1 MKALKQLTQGVI
13 PALFLTFLASPG
25 RAGYTDDVL
34 GLGPSLYYRL
44 DETDI
49 KPSGPESGS
58 IVRNHAT
65 NGLLFNAS
73 FATQGGSVTQSTGP
87 DQGAMA
93 ANAGIHVTG
102 WSVHGEGVTASGTTP
117 FTLNFWVKPGH
128 FVEGEHPCLFHAGN
142 SIAGGPVAE
151 PKPTIHGYATHSQV
165 GGENNLLIGLD
176 GMAGSA
182 GKVVLATYGIRYCA
196 SQAALKAGQW
206 NAVGL
211 TYDGT
216 RLRLYLNGEPDVV
229 FDVSGRHFS
238 SGNGKYLLLGNEYV
252 TGKYPFT
259 GGLDDFAYWNGTVLS
274 DAQMR
279 RLGTVGRPG
288 PEAAA
293 PIAGESVMD
302 LNGTWQFRM
311 DPKNEGDA
319 GAWFRAE
326 TNYPDTIKVPGNWQA
341 QGFGAPSGITRHN
354 YLGRAWYRRSISV
367 PEDWKNRRVLLRMEG
382 VVNYG
387 DVWLN
392 GRKLGRVRTF
402 VTPYEFDVTGDLKF
416 GKENTLTVMANSQH
430 PPELSYIGMMQFLN
444 RFGGI
449 NSHVKLI
456 ALADP
461 AIRDVTF
468 APDLAKKTVRVG
480 LEIDRKENAAAWQGD
495 VRVKIQPVGGG
506 TAQDAHG
513 EVSFAAGSMMGE
525 ARELVVSMPGLHP
538 WSPEDPFL
546 YDVKI
551 GLYDGDKLLVEKTVR
566 TGFREIKADA
576 EGDILLNGQKYYVR
590 GCGYDSLE
598 PVYGTPPPDKAV
610 YKERLQHLKDLGFNA
625 VRFLSHTPLKEFF
638 DAADEVGML
647 VQAEGEWFMAYSP
660 MPPAVGALFSDQV
673 PRIIREHGTHPSWY
687 AFSCFNEAY
696 DLNTDP
702 VKRAYVD
709 AAYRT
714 MRGLRPDLLFM
725 PSDGVGDAWPT
736 DVITEP
742 HEIRGAIKLL
752 EESTD
757 QSTAKPPQQ
766 VFTGGIDSVAFFK
779 HALSDENM
787 KALAAAGDAAAYDA
801 EVARLKPSGWWRL
814 NETKPGIVRDTSGN
828 GHDGRHEAG
837 PAVAELS
844 APGRFGSGLNSGP
857 EAGVSLEDVAGQCF
871 AAGHEPFSVS
881 LWVRPESFGA
891 GNFGTFLS
899 WGAASTN
906 RALMLSLD
914 GEGGTGNVLV
924 GRHGNNILKSRNP
937 LAPGTWNQ
945 VGLTYDGK
953 MLKLFI
959 DGKLDGEVAQEL
971 AIAPRDARIGRL
983 IQAPLHT
990 AEDYRKPFLWHE
1002 YNNTYIAPL
1011 PDLEV
1016 EKKLTG
1022 AMTQTAVLEHHRQRI
1037 ENYGLLPR
1045 YPELR
1050 QQSFMLY
1057 REYVKQAF
1065 EGLRH
1070 IPKVDGFAWWVV
1082 SDIPAGVETDVTS
1095 LAVLDMVYQ
1104 PEKFTDTAW
1113 FRQFN
1118 GQSVLL
1124 MDADIDARVLRAA
1137 EAKPVKISLSHFGAP
1152 PLENGRLEWKLTSDG
1167 KTLQQGTVKDI
1178 RAATGSVT
1186 EIASLE
1192 LGPLDLAD
1200 AAAVRLEVTFDS
1212 TAGMQSN
1219 SWKFWAFPDR
1229 KPGLPSAKILNL
1241 TGISALDARY
1251 GSSPTMP
1258 LGDAALVFATTPTE
1272 ELLHYIAEGGK
1283 VIFLESDAGR
1293 AAPLLQAVK
1302 ASCAP
1307 PPPEHSSF
1315 LRKPGA
1321 VTYWASWIRCN
1332 AQLIEDHPMLAGFPH
1347 EGFTDFQLARLFGD
1361 SVPSVSY
1368 TSKDSVARGKVR
1380 PVIWNLNLA
1389 SWAEDPTPWGVA
1401 LTWNGLLSEARMGK
1415 GHMVLCNLW
1424 VLDGMSRGLPE
1435 AGYLLDCL
1443 VDYALKDPDDS
1454 QLPPLTDEE
1463 ARSLFKMQ

>member
-1 MKALKQLTQGVI
+1 MI
-13 PALFLTFLASPG
+13 PALFLTSSASPG
-25 RAGYTDDVL
+25 QAGYADDVL
-34 GLGPSLYYRL
+34 GLSPSLYYRL
-44 DETDI
+44 DESDI

-58 IVRNHAT
+58 VVRNHAT

-73 FATQGGSVTQSTGP
+73 FATQGGSITQSTGP
-87 DQGAMA
+87 DQGAVA

-102 WSVHGEGVTASGTTP
+102 WSVHGEGFTAAGTTP
-117 FTLNFWVKPGH
+117 FTLNFWVKPERIE
-128 FVEGEHPCLFHAGN
+128 EGNSPCLFHAGN
-142 SIAGGPVAE
+142 HIAGGPVVE
-151 PKPTIHGYATHSQV
+151 PKPVVHGYAPHSQV
-165 GGENNLLIGLD
+165 GGENNLLIGLE
-176 GMAGSA
+176 GKSGSPA
-182 GKVVLATYGIRYCA
+182 KVVLGTYGIRYCP
-196 SQAALKAGQW
+196 SQGELEPGRW
-206 NAVGL
+206 NSIGL
-211 TYDGT
+211 SYDGMH
-216 RLRLYLNGEPDVV
+216 LRLYLNGQPDVV
-229 FDVSGRHFS
+229 FDVSGRNFS
-238 SGNGKYLLLGNEYV
+238 SGNGKYFLLGNEYV
-252 TGKYPFT
+252 TGKHPFT
-259 GGLDDFAYWNGTVLS
+259 GGLDEFAYWNGTVLS
-274 DAQMR
+274 DARMR
-279 RLGTVGRPG
+279 MLGT
-288 PEAAA
+288 AAA
-293 PIAGESVMD
+293 PVPAASGPLAAPPQSVMD
-302 LNGTWQFRM
+302 LNGSWQFRM
-311 DPKNEGDA
+311 DPKNEGEA
-319 GAWFRAE
+319 AAWFGAE
-326 TNYPDTIKVPGNWQA
+326 ASYPDTIQVPGNWQA
-341 QGFGAPSGITRHN
+341 QGFGEPGGITRHN
-354 YLGRAWYRRSISV
+354 YQGRAWHRRSFSV
-367 PEDWKNRRVLLRMEG
+367 PEDWKNHRVLLRLEG
-382 VVNYG
+382 VMNYG

-402 VTPYEFDVTGDLKF
+402 ITPYEFDVTGDLKF
-416 GKENTLTVMANSQH
+416 GAENTLAVMADSQH

-449 NSHVKLI
+449 HSHVKLI

-461 AIRDVTF
+461 MIREVAFTPDF
-468 APDLAKKTVRVG
+468 ANNTVHVG
-480 LEIDRKENAAAWQGD
+480 LDLERRENAAAWQGG
-495 VRVKIQPVGGG
+495 VRVEIRPADGSKS
-506 TAQDAHG
+506 QDLRG
-513 EVSFAAGSMMGE
+513 EVSFAAG
-525 ARELVVSMPGLHP
+525 ARAAKVKGLNVAIP
-538 WSPEDPFL
+538 DLRLWSPEDPFL

-551 GLYDGDKLLVEKTVR
+551 GLYDGDRLLTEKSVR

-576 EGDILLNGQKYYVR
+576 DGDILLNGRKYYIL

-598 PVYGTPPPDKAV
+598 PVYGTPPPDKEV

-673 PRIIREHGTHPSWY
+673 PRIIREHGNHPSWY

-714 MRGLRPDLLFM
+714 MRGLRPDLLFL

-752 EESTD
+752 DGTA
-757 QSTAKPPQQ
+757 QSAATPPQQ
-766 VFTGGIDSVAFFK
+766 VFTGGIESVAVFK
-779 HALSDENM
+779 QALTDDNM
-787 KALAAAGDAAAYDA
+787 KALADAGGATDYEE
-801 EVARLKPSGWWRL
+801 EVARLKPTGFWKL
-814 NETKPGIVRDTSGN
+814 AETTPGIAHDASGN
-828 GHDGRHEAG
+828 GHDGKHEAG
-837 PAVAELS
+837 PALSELS
-844 APGRFGSGLNSGP
+844 TPGRFGRGLNSGP
-857 EAGVSLEDVAGQCF
+857 DTGVSLQDVAGRCF
-871 AAGHEPFSVS
+871 AAGSEPFSTS
-881 LWVRPESFGA
+881 FWVRPESFGA

-924 GRHGNNILKSRNP
+924 GRHGNNILKSQNP

-971 AIAPRDARIGRL
+971 AIEPRDARIGRL

-1050 QQSFMLY
+1050 QQSFKLY

-1070 IPKVDGFAWWVV
+1070 MPKVDGFAWWVV

-1229 KPGLPSAKILNL
+1229 KPGLPRTKILNL
-1241 TGISALDARY
+1241 TGNPALDARY
-1251 GSSPTMP
+1251 GSSPTIP
-1258 LGDAALVFATTPTE
+1258 LGEATLVFATTPTE
-1272 ELLHYIAEGGK
+1272 ELLHHIGQGGK
-1283 VIFLESDAGR
+1283 VIFLESDAER

-1302 ASCAP
+1302 HHSAP
-1307 PPPEHSSF
+1307 PPPMHSSF
-1315 LRKPGA
+1315 LRQPGA

-1347 EGFTDFQLARLFGD
+1347 EGFTDFQLSRLFGD

-1424 VLDGMSRGLPE
+1424 ALDGMSRGLPE

-1443 VDYALKDPDDS
+1443 VDYALSEKPAAGD
-1454 QLPPLTDEE
+1454 LPALTAEE
-1463 ARSLFKMQ
+1463 ARLLFKIGIHKPE